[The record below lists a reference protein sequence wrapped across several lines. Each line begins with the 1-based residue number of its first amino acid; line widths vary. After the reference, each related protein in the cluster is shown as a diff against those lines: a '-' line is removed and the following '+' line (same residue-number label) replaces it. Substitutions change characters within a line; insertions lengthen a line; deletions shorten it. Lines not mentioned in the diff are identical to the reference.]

1 MRYFSL
7 LLLILVLLSGCASME
22 SRWRDDAFSRF
33 NSAVTAG
40 SQSFAPEETDN
51 IRQTLKLADRY
62 FSQRMIEDADRLYQL
77 SCQKSQLLYRN
88 LVLSKVRQGTTL
100 LVDSGKDDGEPDEIA
115 IALEPV
121 SLSEALRTE
130 AGDEGKEIFQGTPEC
145 DGTPVV
151 EGLTEVI
158 VPASAKPVAEAKA
171 TAEMQPSEKAAVLQV
186 PPVTAERPPLMN
198 PKKIIPGP
206 HDPGR
211 TSSPAASR
219 TAEKKW
225 PAGPVR
231 PHDPGRT
238 TIYLTFDD
246 GPSHLTLPIA
256 SYLKSQGIAATF
268 FVLGNNVKKYRSA
281 ISATVAMGH
290 RVGNHTLSHD
300 LRKLNA
306 SFQQDVSEV
315 GKTAALIEKLGGDGR
330 MVRIPYGA
338 STKAMV
344 SRVASEGGQIFD
356 WDINSNDSV
365 KRGAKDHAFIE
376 KTVIS
381 QLNKTEKRHIILLF
395 HDGAGHEATLVAI
408 RNLVPGL
415 KEKGYRFGLLSR
427 SDRVAR
433 TDQVRKHLP

>member
-1 MRYFSL
+1 MNYLCSILFA
-7 LLLILVLLSGCASME
+7 LVLLSGCASME
-22 SRWRDDAFSRF
+22 SRWREDAFSRF

-51 IRQTLKLADRY
+51 IRLTLKLADRY
-62 FSQRMIEDADRLYQL
+62 FNQRMIEDADRLYQL

-88 LVLSKVRQGTTL
+88 LVLSKVRQGATL
-100 LVDSGKDDGEPDEIA
+100 LVDSGKADGVPDEIA

-121 SLSEALRTE
+121 SISEALRME
-130 AGDEGKEIFQGTPEC
+130 AEEESRATFRGTPEC
-145 DGTPVV
+145 DKTPVV
-151 EGLTEVI
+151 EGLTAVS
-158 VPASAKPVAEAKA
+158 VPLPATVETQSAEKTALLQLPPVLAERLPALN
-171 TAEMQPSEKAAVLQV
+171 SEKKTTSQ
-186 PPVTAERPPLMN
+186 
-198 PKKIIPGP
+198 
-206 HDPGR
+206 HDTGR
-211 TSSPAASR
+211 TPKSAAAKQAGNMRRPAF
-219 TAEKKW
+219 
-225 PAGPVR
+225 VR
-231 PHDPGRT
+231 PHDPGNK

-246 GPSHLTLPIA
+246 GPSPLTLPIA
-256 SYLKSQGIAATF
+256 SYLKSQGVAATF
-268 FVLGNNVKKYRSA
+268 FVLGNNVKRYQSA
-281 ISATVAMGH
+281 ITATVAMGH
-290 RVGNHTLSHD
+290 RVGNHTLSHN

-338 STKAMV
+338 SNKAMV

-356 WDINSNDSV
+356 WDINSNDSA

-427 SDRVAR
+427 RDHVATRSDHAR
-433 TDQVRKHLP
+433 QYLP

>member
-7 LLLILVLLSGCASME
+7 ILLSLVLFSGCASME

-33 NSAVTAG
+33 NSAVSAG

-62 FSQRMIEDADRLYQL
+62 YHQRMIEDAERLYQL

-88 LVLSKVRQGTTL
+88 LVLSKVRQGATL
-100 LVDSGKDDGEPDEIA
+100 LVESGKDDGVPDEIA

-121 SLSEALRTE
+121 SISEALRME
-130 AGDEGKEIFQGTPEC
+130 AEDDSRLSLSGSPDCDQTPL
-145 DGTPVV
+145 V
-151 EGLTEVI
+151 EAVTEVPTS
-158 VPASAKPVAEAKA
+158 VTAKPVAVVPA
-171 TAEMQPSEKAAVLQV
+171 TAVASPPDKTAVLKSAEILTERLPALNSEKKTTRLHDSGRTPKSAAAK
-186 PPVTAERPPLMN
+186 PSGNKGRPALV
-198 PKKIIPGP
+198 GP
-206 HDPGR
+206 HDPG
-211 TSSPAASR
+211 S
-219 TAEKKW
+219 K
-225 PAGPVR
+225 
-231 PHDPGRT
+231 

-256 SYLKSQGIAATF
+256 SYLKSQGVAATF
-268 FVLGNNVKKYRSA
+268 FVLGNNVKRYQNA
-281 ISATVAMGH
+281 IAATVAMGH

-306 SFQQDVSEV
+306 SFRQDVSEV

-338 STKAMV
+338 STKSMI

-356 WDINSNDSV
+356 WDINSNDSA

-408 RNLVPGL
+408 RNLIPGL

-427 SDRVAR
+427 RERVAR
-433 TDQVRKHLP
+433 TEQTQQHLP